1 MEGEELHEHHE
12 GMGSASGSGGQTESE
27 LQKRESI
34 LSHLPSPPL
43 TRVGTR
49 ESGWKSE
56 AAEGDIE
63 LGELGDANSVETGTG
78 KKVEEEKDLAE
89 LDLSGMDPNQTVVGE
104 GCSVVEESTPP
115 KPIRRNSALHLAIH
129 PPSPQPWEIID
140 PPDSDDDIERYPRA
154 GPKRFDVIQN
164 QLRCV
169 NVFFFL
175 GFGSNSSFPLQCSP
189 TTNTQVRV
197 LFRATTSGFRI
208 WHSTNRTDRTS
219 SSSRNLTDREGL
231 YRRRANT
238 IRSYLP
244 SGTCWSGSFGWCSF
258 PLFPC

>member
-1 MEGEELHEHHE
+1 MEGEELHELHE
-12 GMGSASGSGGQTESE
+12 GMGSASGGQTEGE
-27 LQKRESI
+27 LRKRESI

-63 LGELGDANSVETGTG
+63 LGEVQVGDASDSVETGTG
-78 KKVEEEKDLAE
+78 KKVDEEKDLAE
-89 LDLSGMDPNQTVVGE
+89 LDVSGTDQNQTVVGE
-104 GCSVVEESTPP
+104 GGSVVDESTPP

-140 PPDSDDDIERYPRA
+140 PPDSDDDTERYPRA

-169 NVFFFL
+169 NGALFFF
-175 GFGSNSSFPLQCSP
+175 FWDSSPTHSFPRYS
-189 TTNTQVRV
+189 V
-197 LFRATTSGFRI
+197 LA
-208 WHSTNRTDRTS
+208 DR
-219 SSSRNLTDREGL
+219 
-231 YRRRANT
+231 
-238 IRSYLP
+238 
-244 SGTCWSGSFGWCSF
+244 
-258 PLFPC
+258 